1 MNKIKIHRTASLAI
15 ISLTAFGVLMVSI
28 QAFVNP
34 QSVMDLVNVKLL
46 NTDAFSSIRGIYGGI
61 GLLIFIQLVYLA
73 FKNYKQGL
81 VVVALF
87 GGLYAL
93 SRIITIFTEGSLGA
107 FGMQWLLTETTI
119 CLIAILLLFL
129 QTRLRGA

>member
-15 ISLTAFGVLMVSI
+15 ISLTAFGILMVSI

-46 NTDAFSSIRGIYGGI
+46 NTDAFSSIRGLYGGI

-129 QTRLRGA
+129 QTRLRRA